1 MMISKVTNVKTDT
14 NGEGIM
20 IYGYARISTKKQ
32 NIERQ
37 IRNIKASY
45 PEVVIVQE
53 VYTGT
58 KFQERKEFVKLE
70 KKAQAGDI
78 IVFDAV
84 SRMARNADEGFDIY
98 QKLFERGVDLVFLK
112 EPHVDTSVYKN
123 ALDQQIEMTGGMVDE
138 IIEGVNKFLM
148 RLAKE
153 QIRIAFE
160 QAEKEVTDLRQRTKE
175 GIQTARLQGK
185 QIGQKPGNK
194 LTTKKSIDAKRY
206 ILAHNKDFGGTL
218 TNEQTW
224 RCAGISK
231 MTFYKYK
238 KELIENRIK

>member
-1 MMISKVTNVKTDT
+1 
-14 NGEGIM
+14 M

-70 KKAQAGDI
+70 KKAQAGDT

-98 QKLFERGVDLVFLK
+98 
-112 EPHVDTSVYKN
+112 
-123 ALDQQIEMTGGMVDE
+123 
-138 IIEGVNKFLM
+138 
-148 RLAKE
+148 
-153 QIRIAFE
+153 
-160 QAEKEVTDLRQRTKE
+160 
-175 GIQTARLQGK
+175 
-185 QIGQKPGNK
+185 
-194 LTTKKSIDAKRY
+194 
-206 ILAHNKDFGGTL
+206 
-218 TNEQTW
+218 
-224 RCAGISK
+224 
-231 MTFYKYK
+231 
-238 KELIENRIK
+238 

>member
-1 MMISKVTNVKTDT
+1 
-14 NGEGIM
+14 M

-45 PEVVIVQE
+45 PEAVIVQE

-70 KKAQAGDI
+70 KKAQAGDT

-98 QKLFERGVDLVFLK
+98 QKLFERGVELVFLK

-206 ILAHNKDFGGTL
+206 ILTHNKDFGGTL

>member
-1 MMISKVTNVKTDT
+1 
-14 NGEGIM
+14 M

-70 KKAQAGDI
+70 KKAQAGDT

-98 QKLFERGVDLVFLK
+98 QKLFERGVELVFLK

-160 QAEKEVTDLRQRTKE
+160 KEVTDLRQRTKE

-206 ILAHNKDFGGTL
+206 ILTHNKDFGGTL

-238 KELIENRIK
+238 RELLEKNI

>member
-1 MMISKVTNVKTDT
+1 M
-14 NGEGIM
+14 
-20 IYGYARISTKKQ
+20 
-32 NIERQ
+32 
-37 IRNIKASY
+37 
-45 PEVVIVQE
+45 
-53 VYTGT
+53 
-58 KFQERKEFVKLE
+58 
-70 KKAQAGDI
+70 
-78 IVFDAV
+78 
-84 SRMARNADEGFDIY
+84 
-98 QKLFERGVDLVFLK
+98 FLK

-206 ILAHNKDFGGTL
+206 ILTHNKDFGGTL

-238 KELIENRIK
+238 RELLEKNI

>member
-1 MMISKVTNVKTDT
+1 MMISKVTKVKTDT
-14 NGEGIM
+14 WRGSM
-20 IYGYARISTKKQ
+20 IYGYARISTKQQ
-32 NIERQ
+32 NIARQ
-37 IRNIKASY
+37 IRAIKASY
-45 PEVVIVQE
+45 PEVLIVQE

-70 KKAQAGDI
+70 KKAQAGDT

-98 QKLFERGVDLVFLK
+98 QKLFERGVELVFLK

-206 ILAHNKDFGGTL
+206 ILTHNKDFGGTL

-238 KELIENRIK
+238 RELLEKNI

>member
-1 MMISKVTNVKTDT
+1 
-14 NGEGIM
+14 M

-37 IRNIKASY
+37 IRNIKTKY
-45 PEVVIVQE
+45 PEALIVQE

-70 KKAQAGDI
+70 NKVQVGDT

-84 SRMARNADEGFDIY
+84 SRMARNADEGFEVY
-98 QKLFERGVDLVFLK
+98 QELFERGIELVFLK
-112 EPHVDTSVYKN
+112 EPHVDTAVYKN
-123 ALDQQIEMTGGMVDE
+123 ALKQQIQMTGGVVDE
-138 IIEGVNKFLM
+138 ILEGVNKFLM

-194 LTTKKSIDAKRY
+194 MTTKKSIDAKRY
-206 ILAHNKDFGGTL
+206 ILAHNKEFGGTL

-238 KELIENRIK
+238 RELLEKNI